1 MLKNEDLYDWS
12 GYPPTHPV
20 FSGMSARAADDLR
33 LRNKKRIAKMKDECD
48 GYAVEEFVGIRSKC
62 YSFQMFPE
70 QEDAFNSPKVRT
82 TRKNKGISKSVVQKD
97 MKHSDYREC
106 LVNDT
111 SLNVRMH
118 RLQSRNHRISRV
130 AQVKRALV
138 NFDDKRYILED
149 GISTLAHGHHR
160 LGHVR

>member
-1 MLKNEDLYDWS
+1 
-12 GYPPTHPV
+12 
-20 FSGMSARAADDLR
+20 
-33 LRNKKRIAKMKDECD
+33 
-48 GYAVEEFVGIRSKC
+48 
-62 YSFQMFPE
+62 MFPE

-82 TRKNKGISKSVVQKD
+82 TRKNNGISKSVMQKD